1 MCMLP
6 YCTHAQNYK
15 TQGTRDTLATIHV
28 QKMLQKSFLFYELRV
43 IEKKTTVYY

>member
-6 YCTHAQNYK
+6 YCTHAQN
-15 TQGTRDTLATIHV
+15 TELEIATRTKNASKIFFILRV
-28 QKMLQKSFLFYELRV
+28 YELRV